1 MEIGQNVL
9 KIVECINLGNA
20 SIQTKHLEA
29 GIALDWT
36 VEVNF
41 VPPINAKVSDFDKN
55 GPFSQPYE
63 RTITCNNSR
72 RGLLLFS
79 GLSRQ

>member
-9 KIVECINLGNA
+9 KIVECINIGNA

-41 VPPINAKVSDFDKN
+41 VPQINVKVSDIKQN
-55 GPFSQPYE
+55 GSFSQPYE
-63 RTITCNNSR
+63 HTIICNNSR

-79 GLSRQ
+79 